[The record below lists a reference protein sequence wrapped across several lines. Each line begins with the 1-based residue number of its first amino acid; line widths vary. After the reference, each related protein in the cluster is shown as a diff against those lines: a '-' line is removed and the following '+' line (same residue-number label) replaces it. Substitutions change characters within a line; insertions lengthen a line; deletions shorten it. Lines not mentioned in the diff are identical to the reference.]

1 MIIKIISLGRLMRLE
16 KPIGTLLLLW
26 PTLSAFLILK
36 NGSPSLE
43 LVIIFCLGTFFM
55 RSAGCVIN
63 DYFDRDFD
71 GKVKRTK
78 NRPLVTGEV
87 KPKEALILFFILVC
101 LSASL
106 LAWTNILTVM
116 VAIIGLVIAVI
127 YPLSKRFFRI
137 PQIFLGIAFSWGVLM
152 VSAAELDR
160 ISLTS
165 LIMFTACFFWII
177 AYDTAYS
184 MSDKEDDKSMG
195 LYSSAITFGKHSQ
208 KLILACH
215 LLSLCLWS
223 LCGYLE
229 KINPVF
235 YLSILVCL
243 VLVFFQFQLIK
254 EGDRDKC
261 FLAFK
266 RNNWIGFT
274 ILLGSMFGTV
284 QGI

>member
-1 MIIKIISLGRLMRLE
+1 MIIKLISLGRLMRLE

-160 ISLTS
+160 I
-165 LIMFTACFFWII
+165 
-177 AYDTAYS
+177 
-184 MSDKEDDKSMG
+184 
-195 LYSSAITFGKHSQ
+195 
-208 KLILACH
+208 
-215 LLSLCLWS
+215 
-223 LCGYLE
+223 
-229 KINPVF
+229 
-235 YLSILVCL
+235 
-243 VLVFFQFQLIK
+243 
-254 EGDRDKC
+254 
-261 FLAFK
+261 
-266 RNNWIGFT
+266 
-274 ILLGSMFGTV
+274 
-284 QGI
+284 

>member
-1 MIIKIISLGRLMRLE
+1 MRLE

-184 MSDKEDDKSMG
+184 MSDKEDDESIG

-208 KLILACH
+208 KLILSCH

-254 EGDRDKC
+254 EGDREKC